1 MGLEIAFTR
10 NIVAW
15 PLLGHD
21 VSWFEATDLDLTI
34 PHASR
39 QFAPR
44 DMQDISPLPDAS
56 TELAVTP
63 AESLAQ
69 VQPPAGKGKWSA
81 AIILSCLLHAGVAAA
96 FLISPKGKLE
106 SPNTE
111 QSEGSDQS
119 GDKVVGSALDKH
131 PAAINVTIEPPT
143 PAPAKPVRPMPPK
156 QPSEPTR
163 EPTAELPAPSPEPA
177 KQPDIL
183 VTKAPHPDDSVVAS
197 TKVPDQPV
205 TQLEKPEMSV
215 AVPEQ
220 PPIPSARPTPAAPPA
235 TAKEMD
241 EKRGTADGQDRLA
254 VAASKGKKQKEA
266 GSAETEFNYRSD
278 VIRKLSRVN
287 RAVPPSV
294 QLTALNN
301 AVVTFVIGSR
311 GGIDDLR
318 ILQSSGSPNF
328 DQVALGI
335 VRKAA
340 PFPPIPPQVAS
351 KSLVFEAE
359 VGPF

>member
-1 MGLEIAFTR
+1 MGLEVAFTR

-15 PLLGHD
+15 PLAGRDAL
-21 VSWFEATDLDLTI
+21 WFEATDLDLTS
-34 PHASR
+34 PGGSR
-39 QFAPR
+39 QFPAR
-44 DMQDISPLPDAS
+44 DMPEISPLPDAS

-69 VQPPAGKGKWSA
+69 PPASNGTWSA
-81 AIILSCLLHAGVAAA
+81 AIIFSCLLHAGVAAA

-106 SPNTE
+106 SSNTE
-111 QSEGSDQS
+111 QLEGSDQS
-119 GDKVVGSALDKH
+119 GDKVVGSALDKD
-131 PAAINVTIEPPT
+131 PAAINVTIEPPS
-143 PAPAKPVRPMPPK
+143 PEPAKAAGPVPPK

-163 EPTAELPAPSPEPA
+163 EPTAQLPAPAPEPA

-183 VTKAPHPDDSVVAS
+183 VTKAPHPDDQSVVAS
-197 TKVPDQPV
+197 TKVEEVQPANQV
-205 TQLEKPEMSV
+205 EKTEMSV
-215 AVPEQ
+215 AVPDQ
-220 PPIPSARPTPAAPPA
+220 PPIPSARPTPPAPPA
-235 TAKEMD
+235 TA
-241 EKRGTADGQDRLA
+241 RGADARSGTVDGQNRLA
-254 VAASKGKKQKEA
+254 EAASKGKRQKEA

-301 AVVTFVIGSR
+301 AVVTFMIGSH

-328 DQVALGI
+328 DQVVLGI

-351 KSLVFEAE
+351 ESLVFE
-359 VGPF
+359 VGIGPF

>member
-1 MGLEIAFTR
+1 MGPEVAFTR

-15 PLLGHD
+15 PLAGPGAL
-21 VSWFEATDLDLTI
+21 SFEATDLDLTI
-34 PHASR
+34 PHASL

-44 DMQDISPLPDAS
+44 DMQEISPLPDAS

-69 VQPPAGKGKWSA
+69 AQPPAGKGKWSA

-96 FLISPKGKLE
+96 FLISPKGKLK

-119 GDKVVGSALDKH
+119 GDKVVGSALDKD

-163 EPTAELPAPSPEPA
+163 EPTEELPAPSPEPA

-183 VTKAPHPDDSVVAS
+183 VTKAPQSDQSVVAS

-205 TQLEKPEMSV
+205 TQVEKPEMSV

-235 TAKEMD
+235 TASEAG
-241 EKRGTADGQDRLA
+241 ERNGTANGEDRSA
-254 VAASKGKKQKEA
+254 IAASKGKRQKEA
-266 GSAETEFNYRSD
+266 GSAAEDSYRGG
-278 VIRKLSRVN
+278 VFRKLGSIN
-287 RAVPPSV
+287 RTLSPSL
-294 QLTALNN
+294 QLTARNN
-301 AVVTFVIGSR
+301 AAVVFVIGKN
-311 GGIDDLR
+311 GNIDELR
-318 ILQSSGSPNF
+318 ILESSGSAAF
-328 DQVALGI
+328 DQAALGI

-340 PFPPIPPQVAS
+340 PFPPIPPQAESSSLEFEVAI
-351 KSLVFEAE
+351 
-359 VGPF
+359 GPF